1 MAKERQP
8 KVEIPQKADRYAKYL
23 TARQA
28 ADYIGASINYLYKL
42 TAGHKLPFY
51 NPMGRKLLFKRTELD
66 AWVEA
71 ARVPTD
77 DELISRV
84 QTEQIKKGGLL

>member
-1 MAKERQP
+1 MAKEL
-8 KVEIPQKADRYAKYL
+8 KVETPQKADRYARYL

-28 ADYIGASINYLYKL
+28 ADYIGVSNNYLYKL
-42 TAGHKLPFY
+42 TAGHKVPFY
-51 NPMGRKLLFKRTELD
+51 NPTGRKLLFKRIELD

-71 ARVPTD
+71 ARVPAD
-77 DELISRV
+77 EELISRV

>member
-1 MAKERQP
+1 MAKET
-8 KVEIPQKADRYAKYL
+8 KVETLQKADRYAKYL
-23 TARQA
+23 TAPQA
-28 ADYIGASINYLYKL
+28 ADYIGVSNNYLYKV
-42 TAGHKLPFY
+42 PFY
-51 NPMGRKLLFKRTELD
+51 NPTGRKLLFKRTELD

-77 DELISRV
+77 DELIGRV